1 MKTGVNEQVIVV
13 TGGAQGLG
21 KGIANMLSSMG
32 ATVVI
37 ADLQLDKAKDVAAE
51 FSSSTKKAYAAR
63 LDVTSTVEVD
73 QFFNEVEA
81 SHGRFDALVN
91 SAGVGPV
98 VAPIVELSDEEWD
111 RVLNVNLNGTFKCSR
126 AAARIMERQGFGSIV
141 NIASINGTKPSAWV
155 AAYNVSKS
163 GVIGLTR
170 SLALELATSGVRVN
184 AISPGPVYTDFNKNV
199 MAQRSVTLGLN
210 EEEMIERMRK
220 SIPLGRWGK
229 PEDIAFGV
237 ANLCDRRSSWVTGE
251 ILRISGGLDGVSAAP
266 SKRRA

>member
-1 MKTGVNEQVIVV
+1 MLKDDMKTGVNEQVIVV

-81 SHGRFDALVN
+81 SHGRIDALVN

-98 VAPIVELSDEEWD
+98 VAPIVELSDEEKS
-111 RVLNVNLNGTFKCSR
+111 FKTR
-126 AAARIMERQGFGSIV
+126 YGDVRRHLAAKE
-141 NIASINGTKPSAWV
+141 KE
-155 AAYNVSKS
+155 YNAKIKELEGKLGETEKLVPPTSDEELSKWIEKYPDVSS
-163 GVIGLTR
+163 
-170 SLALELATSGVRVN
+170 
-184 AISPGPVYTDFNKNV
+184 YF
-199 MAQRSVTLGLN
+199 
-210 EEEMIERMRK
+210 
-220 SIPLGRWGK
+220 
-229 PEDIAFGV
+229 
-237 ANLCDRRSSWVTGE
+237 
-251 ILRISGGLDGVSAAP
+251 
-266 SKRRA
+266 